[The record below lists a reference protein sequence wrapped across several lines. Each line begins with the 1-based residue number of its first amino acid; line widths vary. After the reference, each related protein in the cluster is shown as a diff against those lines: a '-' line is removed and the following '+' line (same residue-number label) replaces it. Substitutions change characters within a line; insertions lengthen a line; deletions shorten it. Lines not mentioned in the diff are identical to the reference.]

1 MMGLCLMKGMARDSA
16 LTLVIAIL
24 LLPLFAS
31 AVTASSGSM
40 VTAGSG
46 GVAIIG
52 LPGHQGDT
60 ISFSSL
66 IHNDGDTIGTAYLRL
81 NSSNQTFSGEEVVIE
96 PGSSREVIAPFV
108 LSEVGLVDVY
118 WEVISDDSL
127 VSENLSGHS
136 QISIEE
142 PQELYVEILDTSWT
156 SDDGLG
162 ISFRTILDEGRS
174 RDVSVELTGYSGSN
188 SQLLQRFDSF
198 LTPGIRQFS
207 LSLGSPSISSV
218 SIRLT
223 PIDWISHDIAVDEIA
238 VSPPEISGTIEINSI
253 SPGIPSAGD
262 SVSIDILISNTGTDK
277 INSGTIS
284 LISSATGIVLAEM
297 DSPSLQTDSDFSSS
311 FSIESWPTGN
321 PVDIRAEWYSE
332 VLISEVDNSVIS
344 NNVVSSS
351 TSEMPWITIGV
362 GSLIGILV
370 SIAMRSATRGS
381 RKSVSME
388 KTTKVEKNQ
397 NIDPTTEEKREV
409 NCPECNRALLV
420 PKSYSGRARCAPPC
434 STEFQVNPQ
443 EIIENN
449 EPEIDGIEF
458 DEDSSDE
465 ENASNLLVSMS
476 KDDLLECPSC
486 GQILKVPIS
495 KRPATARCPACGSEF
510 EALEG

>member
-66 IHNDGDTIGTAYLRL
+66 IHNDGDTIVTAYLRL

-127 VSENLSGHS
+127 VSENLRHS

-162 ISFRTILDEGRS
+162 ISFRTILDEGRN

-198 LTPGIRQFS
+198 LT
-207 LSLGSPSISSV
+207 
-218 SIRLT
+218 
-223 PIDWISHDIAVDEIA
+223 
-238 VSPPEISGTIEINSI
+238 
-253 SPGIPSAGD
+253 
-262 SVSIDILISNTGTDK
+262 
-277 INSGTIS
+277 
-284 LISSATGIVLAEM
+284 
-297 DSPSLQTDSDFSSS
+297 
-311 FSIESWPTGN
+311 
-321 PVDIRAEWYSE
+321 
-332 VLISEVDNSVIS
+332 
-344 NNVVSSS
+344 
-351 TSEMPWITIGV
+351 
-362 GSLIGILV
+362 
-370 SIAMRSATRGS
+370 
-381 RKSVSME
+381 
-388 KTTKVEKNQ
+388 
-397 NIDPTTEEKREV
+397 
-409 NCPECNRALLV
+409 
-420 PKSYSGRARCAPPC
+420 
-434 STEFQVNPQ
+434 
-443 EIIENN
+443 
-449 EPEIDGIEF
+449 
-458 DEDSSDE
+458 
-465 ENASNLLVSMS
+465 
-476 KDDLLECPSC
+476 
-486 GQILKVPIS
+486 
-495 KRPATARCPACGSEF
+495 
-510 EALEG
+510 